1 MTVQATGSA
10 APRADDSA
18 LAAGDSTLRAGASA
32 PSTGASAPSTG
43 ASAPST
49 GASAPVLDVRNL
61 TVSFATRAGI
71 VSPVRDISFEVAP
84 GQRVGLVGESG
95 SGKSLTALA
104 LMRLIHPPGRVTGQ
118 VFLGGR
124 DVLRLE
130 ERDLA
135 KVRGGQVAMVYQD
148 PMSAL
153 NPVQTI
159 GDQIVE
165 AIRIHADLSAREARD
180 RAAALLSDV
189 GLQDPLRRMK
199 SYPHEFSGGMRQRVM
214 IAMAMSANPVLLIA
228 DEPTTAL
235 DVTTQAL
242 VLETLSRLVA
252 ERGAAVI
259 LITHD
264 LGVAA
269 GFCDDIQV
277 MYAGRIVE
285 RAAASRLFRNPI
297 HPYAE
302 ALLRSICDLDADIGT
317 DLPVIPGQPPLPSA
331 LPSGCAFHP
340 RCLYAIDVCRTVAP
354 TQRSVAVGGAMA
366 ECHRT
371 EERVAGTAVPSAGL
385 GVAAVASDVPTASSD
400 VEASVSAAAR

>member
-1 MTVQATGSA
+1 MTVHATGPA
-10 APRADDSA
+10 APP
-18 LAAGDSTLRAGASA
+18 AGLPTLPAGA
-32 PSTGASAPSTG
+32 PAS
-43 ASAPST
+43 
-49 GASAPVLDVRNL
+49 VLDVHNL
-61 TVSFATRAGI
+61 TVSFATPSGV
-71 VSPVRDISFEVAP
+71 VSPVRDISFQVAP

-124 DVLRLE
+124 DVLGLD
-130 ERDLA
+130 ERELA
-135 KVRGGQVAMVYQD
+135 KVRGGQIAMIYQD

-153 NPVQTI
+153 NPVQKI

-165 AIRIHADLSAREARD
+165 AIRIHSELSGRDARD
-180 RAAALLSDV
+180 RAATLLSDV
-189 GLQDPLRRMK
+189 GIQDPLRRMK

-252 ERGAAVI
+252 ERGTAVI

-302 ALLRSICDLDADIGT
+302 ALLRSICDLDADIDM

-354 TQRSVAVGGAMA
+354 TPYVTGNGAMA
-366 ECHRT
+366 ECHRA
-371 EERVAGTAVPSAGL
+371 EERIAGTAVPS
-385 GVAAVASDVPTASSD
+385 TA
-400 VEASVSAAAR
+400 R

>member
-1 MTVQATGSA
+1 MTVQGPRVARPPDVRA
-10 APRADDSA
+10 AASP
-18 LAAGDSTLRAGASA
+18 AASG
-32 PSTGASAPSTG
+32 
-43 ASAPST
+43 
-49 GASAPVLDVRNL
+49 APVLDVRNL
-61 TVSFATRAGI
+61 SVSFATPAGP
-71 VSPVRDISFEVAP
+71 VTPVRDISFTVAP

-118 VFLGGR
+118 VFLGGT
-124 DVLRLE
+124 DLARLDGRE
-130 ERDLA
+130 LA

-159 GDQIVE
+159 GHQIVE
-165 AIRIHADLSAREARD
+165 AIQIHADLGARDARD
-180 RAAALLSDV
+180 RAASLLADV
-189 GLQDPLRRMK
+189 GLQDPLRRMR

-214 IAMAMSANPVLLIA
+214 IAMAMSANPALLIA

-242 VLETLSRLVA
+242 VLDTLSRLVA
-252 ERGAAVI
+252 ERGTAVI

-285 RAAASRLFRNPI
+285 RAPASRLFRAPV

-302 ALLRSICDLDADIGT
+302 ALLQSICDLDADIT
-317 DLPVIPGQPPLPSA
+317 TELPVIPGQPPLPSA

-340 RCLYAIDVCRTVAP
+340 RCLYALDVCRTTEPAP
-354 TQRSVAVGGAMA
+354 FAVGTGGAMA

-371 EERVAGTAVPSAGL
+371 DERIAGVVIAPVVGP
-385 GVAAVASDVPTASSD
+385 GV
-400 VEASVSAAAR
+400 R